1 MSCRLIDDI
10 FLCEKVRKGY
20 FSIGNLIVRLDKCHE
35 SISPQNDLLIWIDM
49 YSFNLTLDADI
60 ALNVGQ
66 LLEIKNLEIVFL
78 VNVINLQL
86 RGRRGV
92 NERQL
97 KVQRIL
103 FGMQV

>member
-1 MSCRLIDDI
+1 
-10 FLCEKVRKGY
+10 
-20 FSIGNLIVRLDKCHE
+20 
-35 SISPQNDLLIWIDM
+35 M